1 MKRAPVLF
9 ICQGV
14 IILAKSNV
22 EKQYEKLI
30 IHRIAHLDTNPNH
43 RAMLFLD
50 FYCNGREYYEDLCD
64 LLYSVS
70 CDGLNTSIWLSPSGQ
85 IYGGEEKNTS
95 ADIHLL
101 DCRDI
106 PPFQGDILEQLDLV
120 FAELYHLI
128 KNSSN
133 TSYCVM

>member
-1 MKRAPVLF
+1 MLF

-30 IHRIAHLDTNPNH
+30 IYRIAQLDTTPSH

-50 FYCNGREYYEDLCD
+50 FHRNGRDYYEELCD
-64 LLYSVS
+64 LVYSAS
-70 CDGLNTSIWLSPSGQ
+70 CGGPRTAIWLSPNGH
-85 IYGGEEKNTS
+85 IYGREEQKTN
-95 ADIHLL
+95 ADIRLL
-101 DCRDI
+101 EGTDI
-106 PPFQGDILEQLDLV
+106 PPFQGDILEQLDIV
-120 FAELYHLI
+120 FAELYQLI
-128 KNSSN
+128 KNTSN